1 MLKPTI
7 AARTKLLVTLVA
19 LFAATTTLGDVSP
32 TTTDAAYPG
41 DNGRIAFAIPEG
53 ANRHI
58 WTMEPGGSDRQ
69 QVTTGVVQDF
79 APRWS
84 PDGTKIAFRRNAP
97 VPGLW
102 TIDANGANPHFI
114 PGTDQGVD
122 VSWSPDGQRIAFADD
137 GGDTQDIATIGIN
150 GDDYENITQS
160 DNANEASPD
169 WSPNGQRILFTRFSD
184 LDGVDLWTMDTSGL
198 NRQQVTMSPEVEE
211 GVSDWSPDNSQIV
224 YEASLPLAQRDIFL
238 VGASGGTPENL
249 TSDSISQS
257 WPAFSP
263 DSTSVVFHQQVP
275 AQPSGFGSNTVIVV
289 MELASGDQENI
300 SPAANSFD
308 ATPDWGI
315 VPGSAPAPLTWAD
328 NDCSDAIDHFDALYG
343 LKQAAEVEPALSTGS
358 GCPALGTTISTQSF
372 GDRIWGDINC
382 DEVLDGAD
390 AVLILKYAARFLLTN
405 VQDCPAIGILIS

>member
-122 VSWSPDGQRIAFADD
+122 VSWSPDGQRIAFSDD

-198 NRQQVTMSPEVEE
+198 NRQQVTTSPDVQESD
-211 GVSDWSPDNSQIV
+211 SDWSPDNSQIV
-224 YEASLPLAQRDIFL
+224 YSVSNNGADGEIFR
-238 VGASGGTPENL
+238 VGATGGAPENL
-249 TSDSISQS
+249 TSDSNSQS
-257 WPAFSP
+257 WPTFSP
-263 DSTSVVFHQQVP
+263 DGASIVFQEEQP
-275 AQPSGFGSNTVIVV
+275 TQPSGFDANSAIVV
-289 MELASGDQENI
+289 MELGTGVRDNI
-300 SPAANSFD
+300 SPMNPFD
-308 ATPDWGI
+308 TTPDWGI
-315 VPGSAPAPLTWAD
+315 VPGSAPTPLTWAD
-328 NDCSDAIDHFDALYG
+328 NDCSDEIDHFDALYG
-343 LKQAAEVEPALSTGS
+343 LRQAAEVEPAVSTDS